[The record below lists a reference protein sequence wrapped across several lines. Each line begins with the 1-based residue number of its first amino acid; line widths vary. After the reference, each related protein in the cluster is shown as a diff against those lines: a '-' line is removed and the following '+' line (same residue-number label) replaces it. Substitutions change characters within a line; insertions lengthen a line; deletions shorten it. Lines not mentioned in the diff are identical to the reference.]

1 MYFKFDVQN
10 LESIVVKAGLFGI
23 ILITNIFV
31 VTIWLSRNIRTPV
44 SVLLSII
51 AIYDTLAMMSG
62 LVKMISS
69 YIFGNWPHV
78 AACYVDLISFVLALL
93 FHSLSILSTTFLAIQ
108 RAVVCAF
115 PFTGPRLC
123 GIKTTTFFVVV
134 SFAAVMTFCIPL
146 VLFRDVQ
153 SIVKL
158 SDNNASAMYCS
169 FDSIVWFKDMWKMY
183 SIIRFVTLHLTPA
196 FVTTICMI
204 ICLLTIHR
212 RQMVSG
218 QSSNRQI
225 KSRTTIMLVLVMFI
239 FVLGELPTTALMYY
253 YSFIPK
259 QPAWIK
265 TSMGVW
271 FCNITLNISYMINIW
286 VYIAMSKQF
295 RDQLKEKFT
304 ACAINSGQVKTSD
317 KNRQITN
324 EESNLPTEWYIC
336 RTWYYYIR
344 RYFSVFYHGC
354 LGHEPL
360 FCDCTFF
367 NSSMN
372 RTQLIM
378 KCLHCTFLSLSRI
391 SISFLSY
398 FIMISWLFYE

>member
-1 MYFKFDVQN
+1 MYFKLDVQN
-10 LESIVVKAGLFGI
+10 LESIIVKTGLFGI
-23 ILITNIFV
+23 ILITNVFV

-62 LVKMISS
+62 LVKSISS
-69 YIFGNWPHV
+69 NIFGNWPHV
-78 AACYVDLISFVLALL
+78 TGCYIDILSLILAIL

-123 GIKTTTFFVVV
+123 GTKTTTFFVVV
-134 SFAAVMTFCIPL
+134 SFAAMMTFCIPL

-153 SIVKL
+153 SIIKL
-158 SDNNASAMYCS
+158 SANNVSAMYCS
-169 FDSIVWFKDMWKMY
+169 FDNIVWFKDMWKMY
-183 SIIRFVTLHLTPA
+183 SIVRFVTLHLTPA
-196 FVTTICMI
+196 VLITICMA

-225 KSRTTIMLVLVMFI
+225 KSRTTVMLVLVMFI

-253 YSFIPK
+253 YSFLPK
-259 QPAWIK
+259 EPAWIK

-271 FCNITLNISYMINIW
+271 FCNTTLNISYMMNIW

-304 ACAINSGQVKTSD
+304 VCTTSSSQGKTGNT
-317 KNRQITN
+317 NRQIVN
-324 EESNLPTEWYIC
+324 AESNIPPE
-336 RTWYYYIR
+336 
-344 RYFSVFYHGC
+344 
-354 LGHEPL
+354 
-360 FCDCTFF
+360 
-367 NSSMN
+367 
-372 RTQLIM
+372 
-378 KCLHCTFLSLSRI
+378 
-391 SISFLSY
+391 
-398 FIMISWLFYE
+398 